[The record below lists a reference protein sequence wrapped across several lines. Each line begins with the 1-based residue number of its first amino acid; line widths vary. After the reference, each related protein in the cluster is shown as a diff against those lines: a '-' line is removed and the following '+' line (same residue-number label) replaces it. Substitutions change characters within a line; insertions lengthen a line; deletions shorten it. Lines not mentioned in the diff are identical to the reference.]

1 MNFLS
6 LFKRGLI
13 YKLKKKINIDLDE
26 LDHLSLDELFSHY
39 GTDKSE
45 YSNEK
50 QNKTHGFSK
59 YYVKHLDFFK
69 KKNIKILEIGSF
81 SGASA
86 AAFSKYFPKSE
97 IFCLDINIS
106 NFKYHS
112 NKIHVFGLNSSS
124 QKMVLNFFQKI
135 NLQKSF
141 KYFDIIID
149 DGSHKLSDQLKTL
162 NIFYKYLANG
172 GFYVIE
178 DYKFSNYFKH
188 LNDINEPFINKI
200 LNKLERKEDIKSNLI
215 DTQTLNLLRRNL
227 KTFYK
232 YKGAKDISDILFLER
247 LN

>member
-1 MNFLS
+1 LNFLS

-188 LNDINEPFINKI
+188 LNDINEINVDELANNI
-200 LNKLERKEDIKSNLI
+200 ENKNFFSSSLLSNETIDQLMNTIKNVY
-215 DTQTLNLLRRNL
+215 R
-227 KTFYK
+227 
-232 YKGAKDISDILFLER
+232 YKGNTDISDIVFFEK
-247 LN
+247 N